1 MHMMK
6 WLTYDLESTF
16 LRRGFKR
23 PDTLI
28 IEIALYGK
36 SVPDKKRLAAFQR
49 LVNPLKCYD
58 TGEDVIESLHAAGQS
73 PERTLNFWV
82 KLLIEKKFINS
93 AARRLDHHGKA
104 NEIAKVL
111 NDKKDMFVH
120 PKDALTAA
128 IEFGKGHHWV
138 AHNGRSFDEKIIRG
152 TCARETVTIEDVI
165 FSDSLPI
172 FRKHLP
178 DQPSYSQP
186 ILFKTMFVGQ
196 KYHAHH
202 AEDDARALHRMLSTI
217 LCEEN
222 AKDILK
228 DGYTGTKKSRR
239 RVAKKTNSDLE
250 DIKYVG
256 PKSVA
261 AFAKHGIASKKDL
274 YEYIQS
280 HTIEEW
286 TKTFVKVYRLRS
298 LGERL
303 YNGEVELST
312 KIAVV

>member
-1 MHMMK
+1 MYTLTFVHM

-16 LRRGFKR
+16 LRRGLKR
-23 PDTLI
+23 ADTLI

-82 KLLIEKKFINS
+82 KLLVEKKLINS
-93 AARRLDHHGKA
+93 SARRLDHSGKA
-104 NEIAKVL
+104 NEMAKVL
-111 NDKKDMFVH
+111 NEKKEEFVH

-128 IEFGKGHHWV
+128 IEFGRGHHWV

-165 FSDSLPI
+165 FRDSLPI

-186 ILFKTMFVGQ
+186 ILYKSMFVGQ
-196 KYHAHH
+196 KYHCHH

-222 AKDILK
+222 AKDIFK
-228 DGYTGTKKSRR
+228 DGTKTSRR

-256 PKSVA
+256 RTSVA
-261 AFAKHGIASKKDL
+261 AFAKHGITSKKDL

-286 TKTFVKVYRLRS
+286 TETFVKVYRHRS

-303 YNGEVELST
+303 YAGEVEL
-312 KIAVV
+312 I

>member
-1 MHMMK
+1 MK

>member
-1 MHMMK
+1 MK

-196 KYHAHH
+196 NYHAHH

>member
-1 MHMMK
+1 MMK

-36 SVPDKKRLAAFQR
+36 AVPNKKRLVAFQR
-49 LVNPLKCYD
+49 LVNPLNRFE
-58 TGEDVIESLHAAGQS
+58 TGEDVIESLHVAGQS

-82 KLLIEKKFINS
+82 KLLVEKKLINS
-93 AARRLDHHGKA
+93 SARRLDHVGKA
-104 NEIAKVL
+104 NAIAKVL
-111 NDKKDMFVH
+111 NEKKDDFVH

-138 AHNGRSFDEKIIRG
+138 AHNGKSFDEKIVRG
-152 TCARETVTIEDVI
+152 TCAREEVTIDDVV
-165 FSDSLPI
+165 FCDSLPI
-172 FRKHLP
+172 FRKHVP

-186 ILFKTMFVGQ
+186 ILYRSMFVGQ
-196 KYHAHH
+196 KYIAHH
-202 AEDDARALHRMLSTI
+202 AEEDARALHKMLATI
-217 LCEEN
+217 LGEQN
-222 AKDILK
+222 TIDILR
-228 DGYTGTKKSRR
+228 DGYAAKKSRAR
-239 RVAKKTNSDLE
+239 RTAAKKTNSDLE

-261 AFAKHGIASKKDL
+261 AFAKHGISSKKEL
-274 YEYIQS
+274 HEFIES

-286 TKTFVKVYRLRS
+286 EKTFVKIYRHRN

-303 YNGEVELST
+303 YAGEIELGRIT
-312 KIAVV
+312 AVV

>member
-1 MHMMK
+1 MMK

-49 LVNPLKCYD
+49 LVNPLKSYD
-58 TGEDVIESLHAAGQS
+58 TGADVIESLHAAGQS
-73 PERTLNFWV
+73 PERTLDFWV

-111 NDKKDMFVH
+111 NDKKDVFVH

-152 TCARETVTIEDVI
+152 ACTRETVTIEDVI

-172 FRKHLP
+172 FRKHLT

-186 ILFKTMFVGQ
+186 ILYKCMFVGQ

-228 DGYTGTKKSRR
+228 DGYTGTKTSRR

-261 AFAKHGIASKKDL
+261 AFAKHGITSKKDL
-274 YEYIQS
+274 YEYILS

-286 TKTFVKVYRLRS
+286 TNTFVKVYRHRS

-312 KIAVV
+312 KTAIV

>member
-1 MHMMK
+1 MMK

-82 KLLIEKKFINS
+82 KLLVEKKFINS

-152 TCARETVTIEDVI
+152 ACARETVTIEDVI

-172 FRKHLP
+172 FRKHLT

-186 ILFKTMFVGQ
+186 ILYKCMFVGQ

-217 LCEEN
+217 ICEEN

-239 RVAKKTNSDLE
+239 RIAKKTNSDLE

-261 AFAKHGIASKKDL
+261 AFSKHGIASKKDL

-286 TKTFVKVYRLRS
+286 TKTFVKVYRHRS